1 MERLQQS
8 DGRSLFFML
17 GLWVGDAVLQVYKD
31 EQANQEEDD
40 RFAAVEEFAFH
51 VVYAGQHTNS
61 DGRVLHLLIF
71 ALCRFNNLAFHNSF
85 TFVLQ
90 MALDLGFSPEKASLL
105 ISMIGITNTVG
116 RIVSGWIT
124 DIPDVSPVLV
134 TVLANFVGE

>member
-8 DGRSLFFML
+8 DGRSLLFML
-17 GLWVGDAVLQVYKD
+17 GLCVGDAVLQVYKD

-71 ALCRFNNLAFHNSF
+71 AFCRFNNLAFHISF
-85 TFVLQ
+85 IFVLQ
-90 MALDLGFSPEKASLL
+90 MALHLGFSPEKASLL